1 MMRVGVLSR
10 QDPYDRM
17 TFSGTSHSMV
27 RQLEKYFDVI
37 WIDPSTKWTNR
48 LSRLYHRGTSGKF
61 VLNLNPFWVSH
72 LISDHLNRQ
81 VEKEQIDILFNVGM
95 SGPMVGYKAKA
106 KVITFADATMKQM
119 IAHYYNISPDRR
131 HAVHRNE
138 AMEKIA
144 FDRSDIVMTTSDW
157 CSQSVIQDYSI
168 EPDKVRRVMVGANMT
183 ITPETKSAP
192 SGKDIHL
199 LFVGIDPV
207 RKGFPIAVD
216 TVAQLNRRDP
226 KRHYI
231 LDVVGL
237 SEAEG
242 IEGDD
247 IVFHGLLDKNKP
259 DQEDKLREFYR
270 KSDLFI
276 LPTRM
281 DTIGIVFLEAA
292 SYGLPIL
299 TCRTGGVPEYVI
311 DGEMG
316 YCLDLDADGTAFA
329 DKAME
334 LIDHPDKYEY
344 ISQRAVERIKLEF
357 NWNRWGEQV
366 ADIIRGLSCQ

>member
-1 MMRVGVLSR
+1 M
-10 QDPYDRM
+10 
-17 TFSGTSHSMV
+17 
-27 RQLEKYFDVI
+27 
-37 WIDPSTKWTNR
+37 
-48 LSRLYHRGTSGKF
+48 
-61 VLNLNPFWVSH
+61 
-72 LISDHLNRQ
+72 
-81 VEKEQIDILFNVGM
+81 
-95 SGPMVGYKAKA
+95 
-106 KVITFADATMKQM
+106 
-119 IAHYYNISPDRR
+119 
-131 HAVHRNE
+131 
-138 AMEKIA
+138 
-144 FDRSDIVMTTSDW
+144 
-157 CSQSVIQDYSI
+157 
-168 EPDKVRRVMVGANMT
+168 
-183 ITPETKSAP
+183 
-192 SGKDIHL
+192 
-199 LFVGIDPV
+199 
-207 RKGFPIAVD
+207 
-216 TVAQLNRRDP
+216 AQLNRRDP
-226 KRHYI
+226 KIHYI

-366 ADIIRGLSCQ
+366 ADIIKGMSCQ